1 MLVSELE
8 DQLSRRQ
15 QTVTAVDVGD
25 LQVDALCRNLTIGDA
40 TYPFDEMAEKSLSK
54 FLNVPYTYVK
64 RCEPPFRSGTLNH
77 WIDQLA
83 EAEVIVE
90 TVGNQIVSMHSP
102 DVKVIPLHQIGQ
114 MVARIFEPDDTV
126 TFQADDSH
134 FHMDVV
140 AKTTHSVEVPNP
152 NNMPFRP
159 EVGDISHGGIRF
171 LTYPH
176 TTKAPAVL
184 PYVERYVCTN
194 GMTCEES
201 LGRIVIK
208 GNTVPDIIDAMELQ
222 AQYWLQTMD
231 DRLARYAHT
240 AHEAIPGSPQAFVL
254 ALAHDRKFPQGVI
267 DEIMKTVNQL
277 GNSPSV
283 YDINQAI
290 TAVANTDVNYAT
302 RNKLQILGGS
312 LAFNSASH
320 TNRCKTCEQVIR

>member
-15 QTVTAVDVGD
+15 ETVTAVDVGE
-25 LQVDALCRNLTIGDA
+25 LEVDALCRNLTIGDD
-40 TYPFDEMAEKSLSK
+40 TYPFDEIAEKSLAK
-54 FLNVPYTYVK
+54 FLNVPHTYLK
-64 RCEPPFRSGTLNH
+64 RCDAPFRAGTLNH
-77 WIDQLA
+77 WIDQFS
-83 EAEVIVE
+83 EGEVMVE

-114 MVARIFEPDDTV
+114 MVARNFDPDDTV
-126 TFQADDSH
+126 TFQADDRH

-140 AKTTHSVEVPNP
+140 AKSHVIEVPNP
-152 NNMPFRP
+152 DNVPFRP
-159 EVGDISHGGIRF
+159 EVGDITHGGIRF

-176 TTKAPAVL
+176 TVKAPAVL

-240 AHEAIPGSPQAFVL
+240 AQEPIPGSPQAFVL
-254 ALAHDRKFPQGVI
+254 AILHGRKIAPGVV

-277 GNSPSV
+277 GDTPSV

-290 TAVANTDVNYAT
+290 TAVANSDVNYAT

-312 LAFNSASH
+312 LAFNSTAH